1 MYFSHIMSKVLS
13 QLGSKKTV
21 FKNEVTT
28 KFELYNSLFLT
39 LPFYSVKNTG
49 LALPYF
55 FNHCEE
61 GIEQRHRP
69 DDIISSFFTKQN
81 GLTNQKE
88 IIDLLFRF
96 IQYIERQVV
105 LFDAV
110 EDAAFSSINGSEE
123 ANSLSSLM
131 NKALQDENLYKHIQ
145 ESLSEF
151 KLRLV
156 LTAHPTQFYPG
167 PVLGIM
173 TDLTDAIKTNDVT
186 GINLLLQQLGKTPF
200 FKKEKPTPVDEA
212 ISLAWYLEN
221 IFYQTASDVHH
232 NLEEVFKLD
241 LGNHS
246 LIELGF
252 WPGGDRDGNPF
263 VTADT
268 TKKVSSFLRK
278 ALFRCYYR
286 DFKNMRRRVTFN
298 GVEKYIDVLENII
311 YKNAFDSFPEQKDIK
326 EDLLQNLRSI
336 KDVLINH
343 HDGLFTEVVDDMIW
357 KVKLFGCHFAS
368 LDIRQDSRILGSL
381 FQECMDAPEL
391 KDKINANYF
400 SLSEADKIKS
410 IPLNYADFKSFD
422 KFSELSQDA
431 LQVIRLIKEMQ
442 ANNGKRACHRFIISN
457 CQKASDIL
465 QLMQLFLW
473 SGWNMEEL
481 DIDFVPLFETI
492 DDLNVAGEIMDSLY
506 KHPIYQKHL
515 EIRKNRQV
523 IMLGFSDSTK
533 DGGYLMAN
541 WSIYD
546 AKSKLTS
553 VSRANG
559 IDLAFFDGRG
569 GPPSRGGGKTHK
581 FYASFG
587 KDVANKQIQI
597 TVQGQTIS
605 SHFGTFESSTS
616 NMEQLIHAGI
626 TSALERQEV
635 DTMNS
640 SEKLLLAKMAET
652 SYHSFMDLR
661 KHPLFLKFLEVQ
673 SPLKMLSQINISS
686 RPVKRNSNAELKL
699 EDLRAISFV
708 TSWSQLKQNIPGFYG
723 VGTAL
728 KSIKNTNNWES
739 AKSLYR
745 ESGFF
750 KTIIDN
756 CMMSMSKADF
766 RLTAYLAEDE
776 TFGSFWGL
784 LKKEYDLTEKLILDL
799 TDTKELMEKN
809 PTDKQSISVREKITL
824 PLVIIQRYAII
835 KSLDSKTTPKEKEV
849 YEKLILRTL
858 YGIVNAARN
867 SA

>member
-1 MYFSHIMSKVLS
+1 MSKLIT
-13 QLGSKKTV
+13 QLGSKEMV

-28 KFELYNSLFLT
+28 KFELYNSLFLN

-55 FNHCEE
+55 FKHCEE
-61 GIEQRHRP
+61 GIEQHQRP
-69 DDIISSFFTKQN
+69 DEIINSFFTKQK
-81 GLTNQKE
+81 GLTDQQE
-88 IIDLLFRF
+88 LIDLLFKF

-110 EDAAFSSINGSEE
+110 EDAAFSKITVQEE
-123 ANSLSSLM
+123 ANSLTNLM
-131 NKALQDENLYKHIQ
+131 NKALEDENLYKRIQ
-145 ESLSEF
+145 DCLHEF

-173 TDLTDAIKTNDVT
+173 TDLTEAIKINDMNA
-186 GINLLLQQLGKTPF
+186 INLLLQQLGKTPF
-200 FKKEKPTPVDEA
+200 FKKKKPTPVDEA
-212 ISLAWYLEN
+212 ISLNWYLEN
-221 IFYQTASDVHH
+221 ILYQTASNVHN
-232 NLEEVFKLD
+232 NLEDVFKLD

-263 VTADT
+263 VTSDT
-268 TKKVSSFLRK
+268 TKQVSLFLRK
-278 ALFRCYYR
+278 ALFRCYHR
-286 DFKNMRRRVTFN
+286 DFKNMKRRVTFN
-298 GVEKYIDVLENII
+298 GVEKYMDVLEQMI
-311 YKNAFDSFPEQKDIK
+311 YSNAFDSKPNEIDIK
-326 EDLLQNLRSI
+326 EDLLENLKHI
-336 KDVLINH
+336 KRVLTDY
-343 HDGLFTEVVDDMIW
+343 HDSLFTDVVEDMIW

-368 LDIRQDSRILGSL
+368 LDIRQDSRVLRDL
-381 FQECMDAPEL
+381 FKECMAHADL
-391 KDKINANYF
+391 KDKIQPDYLKLTENG
-400 SLSEADKIKS
+400 KITS
-410 IPLNYADFKSFD
+410 IPLNNADFKAFND
-422 KFSELSQDA
+422 FSDLSKDS
-431 LQVIRLIKEMQ
+431 LEVIRLIKVMQ
-442 ANNGKRACHRFIISN
+442 AQNGKRACHRFIISN

-473 SGWNMEEL
+473 SGWHLDEL

-492 DDLNVAGEIMDSLY
+492 DDLKVADEVMRSLY
-506 KHPIYQKHL
+506 QHPIYQKHL
-515 EIRKNRQV
+515 ERRKNRQV

-546 AKSKLTS
+546 AKANLTI
-553 VSRANG
+553 VSRENG

-605 SHFGTFESSTS
+605 SHFGTFESSTN

-626 TSALERQEV
+626 TSALERQNV
-635 DTMNS
+635 KTMN
-640 SEKLLLAKMAET
+640 EEEQKVFALMAYK
-652 SYHSFMDLR
+652 SYDSFMALR

-686 RPVKRNSNAELKL
+686 RPVKRNSDTELKL

-708 TSWSQLKQNIPGFYG
+708 TSWSQMKQNIPGFYG

-728 KSIKNTNNWES
+728 KFAKENGNWQEVKN
-739 AKSLYR
+739 LYKN
-745 ESGFF
+745 SGFF
-750 KTIIDN
+750 KTVIDN

-766 RLTAYLAEDE
+766 RLTAYLEEDE
-776 TFGSFWGL
+776 TFGSFWKL
-784 LKKEYDLTEKLILDL
+784 LKDEYDLTEALILNM
-799 TDTKELMEKN
+799 TDTKTLMEKY
-809 PTDKQSISVREKITL
+809 PTEKQSIFVREKITL

-835 KSLDSKTTPKEKEV
+835 KSLYSKINEKEKEV
-849 YEKLILRTL
+849 YNKLILRTL

>member
-1 MYFSHIMSKVLS
+1 MFTLTQKLNSKE
-13 QLGSKKTV
+13 TV

-39 LPFYSVKNTG
+39 LPFYSVKTTG

-55 FNHCEE
+55 FAHCEDGVE
-61 GIEQRHRP
+61 ANLHPDEIIE
-69 DDIISSFFTKQN
+69 SFFTKQK
-81 GLTNQKE
+81 GLTDQQE
-88 IIDLLFRF
+88 IIDLLFKF

-110 EDAAFSSINGSEE
+110 EDAAFSKIKGNEDIS
-123 ANSLSSLM
+123 SLSTLM
-131 NKALQDENLYKHIQ
+131 NQALENEDLYKRIQ
-145 ESLSEF
+145 DCLREF

-167 PVLGIM
+167 PVLGIV
-173 TDLTDAIKTNDVT
+173 TDLTEAIKKNDVNA
-186 GINLLLQQLGKTPF
+186 INLLLQQLGKTPF

-212 ISLAWYLEN
+212 VSLNWYLEN
-221 IFYQTASDVHH
+221 ILYQTASDVHN
-232 NLEEVFKLD
+232 NLEEVFKLN

-268 TKKVSSFLRK
+268 TKQVSIFLK
-278 ALFRCYYR
+278 QALFRCYYR
-286 DFKNMRRRVTFN
+286 DFKKLKRRITFN
-298 GVEKYIDVLENII
+298 GTEKYLTELENII
-311 YKNAFDSFPEQKDIK
+311 YSNAYNTFTTNIDIK
-326 EDLLQNLRSI
+326 ETLLSNLKSI
-336 KDVLINH
+336 KNVLINY
-343 HDGLFTEVVDDMIW
+343 HDSLFTELVDDLIW

-368 LDIRQDSRILGSL
+368 LDIRQDSRILRNL
-381 FQECMDAPEL
+381 FKECIESEEL
-391 KDKINANYF
+391 KDLLPQNYF
-400 SLSEADKIKS
+400 ELSEIEKIDA
-410 IPLNYADFKSFD
+410 IPLNEADFKAYE
-422 KFSELSQDA
+422 KFSELSVDA
-431 LQVIRLIKEMQ
+431 LEVIRLIKEMQ
-442 ANNGKRACHRFIISN
+442 TTNGKRACHRFIISN

-465 QLMQLFLW
+465 QLKQLFLW
-473 SGWNMEEL
+473 SGWKAEDL

-492 DDLNVAGEIMDSLY
+492 DDLKEAGEIMQSLY
-506 KHPIYQKHL
+506 THPVYQKHL
-515 EIRKNRQV
+515 EIRKNRQI

-546 AKSKLTS
+546 AKANLTTVSK
-553 VSRANG
+553 NNN

-569 GPPSRGGGKTHK
+569 GPPARGGGKTHK

-605 SHFGTFESSTS
+605 SHHGTFESSIN

-626 TSALERQEV
+626 HSALENNQTN
-635 DTMNS
+635 TMNDDEKS
-640 SEKLLLAKMAET
+640 LFSEMANV
-652 SYHSFMDLR
+652 SYKSFMELR
-661 KHPLFLKFLEVQ
+661 KHPLFLKFMEVQ

-686 RPVKRNSNAELKL
+686 RPVKRNSDSELKL

-708 TSWSQLKQNIPGFYG
+708 TSWGQLKLNLPGFYG

-728 KSIKNTNNWES
+728 KAIKETGNWE
-739 AKSLYR
+739 KVKDLYKDC
-745 ESGFF
+745 GFF
-750 KTIIDN
+750 RTVIDN

-766 RLTAYLAEDE
+766 RLTAYLADDV
-776 TFGSFWGL
+776 TFGDFWKT
-784 LKKEYDLTEKLILDL
+784 LKAEFDLTQELVLDL
-799 TDTKELMEKN
+799 SNTNTLMQKY
-809 PTDKQSISVREKITL
+809 PTEKQSISVREKIVL

-835 KSLDSKTTPKEKEV
+835 KSLSKDITEDQRNI
-849 YEKLILRTL
+849 YNKLVLRTL